1 MRNIKQFLIF
11 TTCLLLIL
19 TTCVGCNKYPNEPFN
34 GEVEFG
40 DITITIPD
48 TYIRDTT
55 VQGYKE
61 GVAKRWERDNYKSIV
76 TISRHEKYELTDETM
91 QQIVYNQQTQ
101 MAVGTVQAEKITFF
115 DKVALQTTFEIE
127 DEQEMKYLIFS
138 DNEYTYEFSVQGDI
152 SDYETIKSSIRS
164 N

>member
-48 TYIRDTT
+48 TYIRVIWPPKNGHRETST
-55 VQGYKE
+55 
-61 GVAKRWERDNYKSIV
+61 ERYGI
-76 TISRHEKYELTDETM
+76 LTGKD
-91 QQIVYNQQTQ
+91 
-101 MAVGTVQAEKITFF
+101 GGKGH
-115 DKVALQTTFEIE
+115 DRK
-127 DEQEMKYLIFS
+127 
-138 DNEYTYEFSVQGDI
+138 
-152 SDYETIKSSIRS
+152 
-164 N
+164 